1 MTNLEKLIQGKY
13 FWILAFVLHLLVLF
27 VLFSKFGINT
37 SNEGDKY
44 ISIARQLNADNFS
57 DSFRYLW
64 FYSTYIL
71 FLTAC
76 FKIGLSIYAILFIQ
90 YVFSLF
96 GFYYFYKLIS
106 KQLLLSEFYARLCI
120 LLIATCPIIL
130 YWQLTFY
137 TESFFLA
144 LVMMTTYL
152 TISASNKKQYLIAAL
167 FALALLFCRA
177 VGIFY
182 VIALVFVLMRANKM
196 KYSLLFLWSTFVLV
210 FIGVLFFVPL
220 HFKYFALPVY
230 QGSII
235 CGFPLYPNNFLL
247 EGNYTLAEVYAAFL
261 QENSFSTL
269 LNLFFKKAT
278 SFFTLTRPYYSLS
291 HNILNA
297 SYYVF
302 IVGGLFGT
310 YKLIKNKVNSLFVI
324 YFVSILL
331 SSLVIVILIYNE
343 WSERFLV
350 PLLPFFILIT
360 LMSFSKQKSAI

>member
-13 FWILAFVLHLLVLF
+13 FWILAFVLHLLVLL
-27 VLFSKFGINT
+27 VLFSKFGINI

-57 DSFRYLW
+57 DSFKYLW

-71 FLTAC
+71 FLAAC
-76 FKIGLSIYAILFIQ
+76 FKIGLSVYVILFLQ
-90 YVFSLF
+90 YILSLI
-96 GFYYFYKLIS
+96 GFFCFYKFIV
-106 KQLLLSEFYARLCI
+106 KQSLLPEVYARLCV

-144 LVMMTTYL
+144 LVMITTYL
-152 TISASNKKQYLIAAL
+152 TFNAKSKKDYLIAAL
-167 FALALLFCRA
+167 LAIVLMFCRA

-182 VIALVFVLMRANKM
+182 VIALIFVFMRSRQI
-196 KYSLLFLWSTFVLV
+196 KYSTLFLWTAFVVV
-210 FIGVLFFVPL
+210 FIGVLFMMPL

-230 QGSII
+230 QGSVI
-235 CGFPLYPNNFLL
+235 CGFPSYPNSFLP
-247 EGNYTLAEVYAAFL
+247 EGDYTLVEIYGAFL
-261 QENSFSTL
+261 QENSFSSL
-269 LNLFFKKAT
+269 LNLLFKKAI
-278 SFFTLTRPYYSLS
+278 SFFTLTRSYYSLG

-297 SYYVF
+297 AYYVF
-302 IVGGLFGT
+302 VVGGIFNI
-310 YKLIKNKVNSLFVI
+310 YKLTRNRTNSLFVI
-324 YFVSILL
+324 YFTSVLI

-350 PLLPFFILIT
+350 PLLPFFILVT
-360 LMSFSKQKSAI
+360 LMSLRKSKRAI